1 MRENNREMQ
10 LITLPSKGE
19 RWRWRDPFTGGNRPI
34 IETRERENCSWPGK
48 RLDVQ
53 IPFPFWSSG
62 GKKVMT
68 WAGKV
73 LSRLRGGRYL
83 RSGSGPATC
92 PTPREC
98 ASFLSGSWYGLSK
111 EGVPWERPPLPSQG
125 LSDPT
130 MRWGP
135 TCRVTLTLQ

>member
-1 MRENNREMQ
+1 MRENNWEVQ

-19 RWRWRDPFTGGNRPI
+19 HWRWRDPFTGGNRPI

-68 WAGKV
+68 WAGKEQ
-73 LSRLRGGRYL
+73 L
-83 RSGSGPATC
+83 A
-92 PTPREC
+92 
-98 ASFLSGSWYGLSK
+98 
-111 EGVPWERPPLPSQG
+111 
-125 LSDPT
+125 D
-130 MRWGP
+130 
-135 TCRVTLTLQ
+135 

>member
-1 MRENNREMQ
+1 MRENNREVQ

-73 LSRLRGGRYL
+73 QL
-83 RSGSGPATC
+83 A
-92 PTPREC
+92 
-98 ASFLSGSWYGLSK
+98 
-111 EGVPWERPPLPSQG
+111 
-125 LSDPT
+125 D
-130 MRWGP
+130 
-135 TCRVTLTLQ
+135 

>member
-34 IETRERENCSWPGK
+34 IENRERENCSWPGK

-53 IPFPFWSSG
+53 IPFPFWNSG

-73 LSRLRGGRYL
+73 HL
-83 RSGSGPATC
+83 A
-92 PTPREC
+92 
-98 ASFLSGSWYGLSK
+98 
-111 EGVPWERPPLPSQG
+111 
-125 LSDPT
+125 D
-130 MRWGP
+130 
-135 TCRVTLTLQ
+135 